1 MIRHKEKANY
11 RIYALII
18 GQILSQGKIF
28 DCEIKKMSFAEQ
40 KRRNFFP
47 VQVVF
52 SKIRDTKYY
61 KTYATSLPF
70 VDPTRI
76 KSKYVVVCD
85 INECEA
91 KAALGG
97 AIKIIDRL
105 CRFLS
110 IVYVE
115 DAKRKFN
122 REHFSLLPYLY
133 QVNKIY
139 SLNANGDEI
148 DANLKLESSHIYLP
162 NSPELKQWRD
172 KNTKNFLE
180 DIFNFHNEILERAIK
195 YLYRSSIG
203 YLILDS
209 PEKIALDHF
218 KSIEI
223 IVNSLSKER
232 EFKKRLKEAT
242 SKINLTD
249 KEKTEILK
257 MWDDR
262 SSYGDIAHPSHCDQV
277 ERYPNQFPIPSNVQY
292 PKGGSDS
299 IAVNVCLK
307 YFAYKKSIFSID
319 IDEPFIYTNKSGNKQ
334 STENTLS
341 EVNSR
346 WESNRL
352 YFYTSE
358 QNKTTLKQKVKKAF
372 ATKYKISEAKILDV
386 KLEQG
391 NKKIV
396 LRIEIK

>member
-1 MIRHKEKANY
+1 MIRYREKANY

-18 GQILSQGKIF
+18 GQILLEGKIF

-40 KRRNFFP
+40 KRRKFFP
-47 VQVVF
+47 IQVVF
-52 SKIRDTKYY
+52 SKIRDAKYY
-61 KTYATSLPF
+61 KTYVTSLPF
-70 VDPTRI
+70 IDPTKI

-91 KAALGG
+91 RAALGG
-97 AIKIIDRL
+97 AIRIIDRL

-115 DAKRKFN
+115 DAKRKFD
-122 REHFSLLPYLY
+122 RERFSLLPYIY

-139 SLNANGDEI
+139 SLNTNGDEI
-148 DANLKLESSHIYLP
+148 DVNLKLESSSIYLP
-162 NSPELKQWRD
+162 NRPELKQWRD
-172 KNTKNFLE
+172 KNTQNFLE
-180 DIFNFHNEILERAIK
+180 DIFNFHDEILERAIK

-223 IVNSLSKER
+223 IITSLSKKKG
-232 EFKKRLKEAT
+232 FKKKLEE
-242 SKINLTD
+242 SSDKINLTGE
-249 KEKTEILK
+249 EKKEILK
-257 MWDDR
+257 MWNDR
-262 SSYGDIAHPSHCDQV
+262 SSFGDVAHPAPYDQA

-292 PKGGSDS
+292 SRGGYDS

-307 YFAYKKSIFSID
+307 YFAYKKSLFFID
-319 IDEPFIYTNKSGNKQ
+319 IEEPFTCLDKSGNKQ

-341 EVNSR
+341 EVNSQ

-358 QNKTTLKQKVKKAF
+358 PNKTLLKQKVKKAF
-372 ATKYKISEAKILDV
+372 AAEYKIAETEILDV
-386 KLEQG
+386 KLEPCR
-391 NKKIV
+391 KRIV